1 MMIKSWVLKL
11 INFWPPFLGSGIRVK
26 KISPDL
32 TSIDVEMK
40 MRFWNKNYVG
50 SHYGGSLF
58 SMTDPFLMLMLINN
72 LGQDYIVWDKVA
84 SIRFKKPGKGTVRAH
99 FQITPEEI
107 DSIRLQADQG
117 AKVEPVFQVLV
128 LDESDAVVA
137 EVKKTLYVRRKNLR
151 VLFKR

>member
-1 MMIKSWVLKL
+1 MIKPWVLKL

-58 SMTDPFLMLMLINN
+58 SMTDPFLMLKLINN
-72 LGQDYIVWDKVA
+72 LGQNYIIWDKEA

-99 FQITPEEI
+99 FQIMPEEI
-107 DSIRLQADQG
+107 DSIRRQADQE
-117 AKVEPVFQVLV
+117 AKVEPIFQILV
-128 LDESDAVVA
+128 LDEAGEVVA
-137 EVKKTLYVRRKNLR
+137 EVSKTLYVRRKSQKFN
-151 VLFKR
+151 F

>member
-1 MMIKSWVLKL
+1 MIKPWVLKL

-32 TSIDVEMK
+32 TSVDVEMK

-72 LGQDYIVWDKVA
+72 LGRDYIVWDKVA

-107 DSIRLQADQG
+107 ESIRLQADQG

-128 LDESDAVVA
+128 LDESGAVVA
-137 EVKKTLYVRRKNLR
+137 EVKKTLYVRRKN
-151 VLFKR
+151 

>member
-1 MMIKSWVLKL
+1 MIKPWVLKL

-26 KISPDL
+26 KISPNL
-32 TSIDVEMK
+32 TSVDVEMK

-107 DSIRLQADQG
+107 ESIRLQADQG

-128 LDESDAVVA
+128 VDESGAVVA
-137 EVKKTLYVRRKNLR
+137 EVKKTLYVRRKN
-151 VLFKR
+151 

>member
-1 MMIKSWVLKL
+1 MMIKPWVLKL

-26 KISPDL
+26 KISPNL
-32 TSIDVEMK
+32 TSVDVEMK

-107 DSIRLQADQG
+107 ESIRLQADQG

-128 LDESDAVVA
+128 VDESGAVVA
-137 EVKKTLYVRRKNLR
+137 EVKKTLYVRRKN
-151 VLFKR
+151 

>member
-1 MMIKSWVLKL
+1 MMIKPWVLKL

-72 LGQDYIVWDKVA
+72 LGQNYIVWDKVA

-99 FQITPEEI
+99 FHITPEEI
-107 DSIRLQADQG
+107 NLIRLQADQG
-117 AKVEPVFQVLV
+117 TKVEPVFQVLV
-128 LDESDAVVA
+128 LDESGAIVA
-137 EVKKTLYVRRKNLR
+137 EVKKTLYVRQKN
-151 VLFKR
+151 

>member
-1 MMIKSWVLKL
+1 MMIKPWVLKL

-32 TSIDVEMK
+32 TSVDVEMK

-72 LGQDYIVWDKVA
+72 LGRDYIVWDKVA

-107 DSIRLQADQG
+107 ESIRLQADQG

-128 LDESDAVVA
+128 LDESGAVVA
-137 EVKKTLYVRRKNLR
+137 EVKKTLYVRRKN
-151 VLFKR
+151 